1 VPYAYNLKIVEQE
14 IETEAAAS
22 RAEHGVELLQER
34 LDRLRERLRIA
45 VIHGGDK
52 NADGAVLHR
61 SPNTRP
67 WKSYATVAHDIAAA
81 LSRLG
86 FAHVEPMADDMRLF
100 DRLRRGDIHLAWLNT
115 GGVQGYN
122 PACHTPSMLEMLGI
136 PYVGHDP
143 LVSTVL
149 DNKHAFKRELAGV
162 GIPTA
167 PFMTWNLARGPFL
180 PAINSRFAAAFGD
193 YRGPFVVKPVSGRAS
208 LHVHVVDGVADLGD
222 AVAEVYAATGN
233 TVLVE
238 TFLPGRE
245 FCIAVCGP
253 VTAHGGRLR
262 RRPAPF
268 AFAALERHL
277 GPDEK
282 IFTSMD
288 VRPITQ
294 ERFRRLDEREDSD
307 VIAALRV
314 LARDVFL
321 EFNLHGLIRLD
332 IRADEEG
339 NLFVLEANPKPD
351 LKAPSAKSTSLVCGD
366 LPQHGMSYDD
376 LILSLIADRLDHLF
390 GYRPDSVRHI
400 AELLG

>member
-1 VPYAYNLKIVEQE
+1 VA
-14 IETEAAAS
+14 
-22 RAEHGVELLQER
+22 LLQSR
-34 LDRLRERLRIA
+34 LDRLRDQLRIA
-45 VIHGGDK
+45 VIFGGDK
-52 NADGAVLHR
+52 NAEGAVLHR

-67 WKSYATVAHDIAAA
+67 WKSYAEVAHDIAAA

-86 FAHVEPMADDMRLF
+86 FAHVEAMPDDMRLF

-149 DNKHAFKRELAGV
+149 DNKHAFKRELLGV

-180 PAINSRFAAAFGD
+180 PGINSRFTAAFGD

-208 LHVHVVDGVADLGD
+208 LHVHVVDDVAGLPD
-222 AVAEVYAATGN
+222 AVAAVYEATGN
-233 TVLVE
+233 TVLIE
-238 TFLPGRE
+238 SFLSGRE

-253 VTAHGGRLR
+253 ITAHGGSLR
-262 RRPAPF
+262 RRAAPF

-277 GPDEK
+277 EPDER

-294 ERFRRLDEREDSD
+294 ERFRRLDETADAD
-307 VIAALRV
+307 IIAELRV

-332 IRADEEG
+332 IRADGQG

-351 LKAPSAKSTSLVCGD
+351 LKAPSARSTSLVCGD

-376 LILSLIADRLDHLF
+376 LVLSLIADRLDYLF
-390 GYRPDSVRHI
+390 GHRPDSVRHV